1 MILSLIKKSFKQVI
15 ENSSITLFLVTYLIV
30 ISILAPLARTNFL
43 VISLGIC
50 AVLLT
55 IAYVSGWFYMINTIS
70 STKDEELKSKNMF
83 SVFFEGIGK
92 NFLPVFIALIF
103 YFLATAV
110 MFFLSGFLA
119 NHFFGD
125 INVILKDIMAKAT
138 ENTNLIELLSTLP
151 TDKQY
156 TLYGWQF
163 CFIAGSSIFS
173 FLFMMYFPFLINSNE
188 NVFLRPF
195 TSFYKSLKFIFDNF
209 LLTLGLYSIIYFSYV
224 FLNILRTFTANFTIV
239 SLILFFVYI
248 YFLATI
254 VMLIFNYY
262 EAKNN
267 STDGPDCIGKDETS
281 DSIGENN

>member
-15 ENSSITLFLVTYLIV
+15 ENSSITLFLVTYLIA

-55 IAYVSGWFYMINTIS
+55 VAYVSGWFYMINTIS
-70 STKDEELKSKNMF
+70 STKEEELKNKNMF
-83 SVFFEGIGK
+83 SVFFEGVGK
-92 NFLPVFIALIF
+92 NFLSVFIALIF
-103 YFLATAV
+103 YFLIASLV
-110 MFFLSGFLA
+110 FFLSGFLA

-125 INVILKDIMAKAT
+125 INVILKDIMTKAT
-138 ENTNLIELLSTLP
+138 ENTNLIDLLSTLP

-163 CFIAGSSIFS
+163 CFIIGSSIFS
-173 FLFMMYFPFLINSNE
+173 FLFMMYFPFLFNSNN

-195 TSFYKSLKFIFDNF
+195 TSFYKSIKFIFKNF
-209 LLTLGLYSIIYFSYV
+209 LLTLGLYFTIYFSYV
-224 FLNILRTFTANFTIV
+224 FLNILRTFTANYVIV

-254 VMLIFNYY
+254 VMIIFNYY

-267 STDGPDCIGKDETS
+267 STNGPDCIRENENIDSAGKED
-281 DSIGENN
+281 